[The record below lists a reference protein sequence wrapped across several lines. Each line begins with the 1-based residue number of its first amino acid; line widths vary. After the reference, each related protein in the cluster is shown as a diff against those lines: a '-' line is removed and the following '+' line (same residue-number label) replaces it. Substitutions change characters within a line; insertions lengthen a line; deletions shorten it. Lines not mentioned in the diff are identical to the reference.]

1 MKKLVALLLMLFVI
15 SSVAQAAPKKKSSSR
30 GSSSRSSS
38 SSYGGSGKVGVGV
51 IIGSISGLNVRI
63 LGGGQSAINFD
74 LAWDSHD
81 HLFIAADYIINN
93 RKPLQSLNGF
103 PIYYGLGAKV
113 STDDYVGIRFIL
125 GTNFRLTDISRNLE
139 LFLEIAPGIQIAPS
153 SDPDLDLG
161 LGLRYY
167 F

>member
-1 MKKLVALLLMLFVI
+1 MKKLVVLMLMLFVI
-15 SSVAQAAPKKKSSSR
+15 SSVAQAAPKKR
-30 GSSSRSSS
+30 SSSRSSS
-38 SSYGGSGKVGVGV
+38 GSYGGSGNVGVGV
-51 IIGSISGLNVRI
+51 IVGSISGLNIRI

-81 HLFIAADYIINN
+81 NLFIAGDYIINN
-93 RKPLQSLNGF
+93 KKPIQSLNGF
-103 PIYYGLGAKV
+103 PIYYGLGLKA
-113 STDDYVGIRFIL
+113 STSDYFGARFIL

-139 LFLEIAPGIQIAPS
+139 LFLEIAPGIQLAPS
-153 SDPDLDLG
+153 TDPDLDLG